1 MIIWVDAQFSP
12 AIAAWITENF
22 NAQAVAVRELG
33 LRDATDRQIFL
44 AAQREGIVG
53 KYSMISSW
61 FRRKQEPKSEEQ
73 VQEQQQKVEEGLTR
87 TRRGFFGQIA
97 SLFEVDEITEDIWEE
112 LEVLLLQAD
121 VGVDTTVAVLDRLKE
136 RVRVDRLKK
145 PSAVYEA
152 LQDELVDV
160 LNKPERELMRQNK
173 AAVPE
178 AEVEAGPYVVLVV
191 GVNGVGKTTTIA
203 KLARFYHDQGK
214 SVVIGAGDTFRAA
227 AIEQLVIWGERVGAP
242 VIHHQPGADPGAVVF
257 DAVEAARSRGADVLI
272 IDTAGRLHT
281 KTNLM
286 EELRKVKRIIAKQ
299 LPGAPHET
307 LMILDATT
315 GQNGLQQAKVFTE
328 VADVT
333 DVAVAKLDGTAKGG
347 IVFAIARELNLPIRY
362 VGTGEKL
369 TDLAEFDARQFV
381 QALFT

>member
-1 MIIWVDAQFSP
+1 M
-12 AIAAWITENF
+12 F
-22 NAQAVAVRELG
+22 NWL
-33 LRDATDRQIFL
+33 
-44 AAQREGIVG
+44 
-53 KYSMISSW
+53 K
-61 FRRKQEPKSEEQ
+61 RKQEPKTEEQ

-97 SLFEVDEITEDIWEE
+97 SLFEVDEITDDIWED

-121 VGVDTTVAVLDRLKE
+121 VGVDTTVAVLDRLRE
-136 RVRVDRLKK
+136 RVRIDRLKK
-145 PSAVYEA
+145 PAVVYEA
-152 LQDELVDV
+152 LQDELVAV
-160 LNKPERELMRQNK
+160 LSKPERDLVKQNK
-173 AAVPE
+173 AAV
-178 AEVEAGPYVVLVV
+178 AEEDVEAGPYVILVV

-203 KLARFYHDQGK
+203 KLAKFYRDQGK

-227 AIEQLVIWGERVGAP
+227 AIDQLQIWGERVGAP
-242 VIHHQPGADPGAVVF
+242 VIRHQPGADPGAVVF
-257 DAVEAARSRGADVLI
+257 DAVEAARSRGTDVLI

-315 GQNGLQQAKVFTE
+315 GQNGLEQAKVFTE

-381 QALFT
+381 GALFA

>member
-1 MIIWVDAQFSP
+1 M
-12 AIAAWITENF
+12 F
-22 NAQAVAVRELG
+22 NWL
-33 LRDATDRQIFL
+33 
-44 AAQREGIVG
+44 
-53 KYSMISSW
+53 K
-61 FRRKQEPKSEEQ
+61 RKEQPKTEEQ
-73 VQEQQQKVEEGLTR
+73 IEEQQQKVEEGLTR
-87 TRRGFFGQIA
+87 TRRGFFQQIT

-112 LEVLLLQAD
+112 LEILLIQSD

-145 PSAVYEA
+145 PNDVYAA
-152 LQDELVDV
+152 LQDELVNV
-160 LNKPERELMRQNK
+160 LTKPERDLEARNK

-178 AEVEAGPYVVLVV
+178 ADVESGPYVVLVV

-203 KLARFYHDQGK
+203 KLAKFYRDQGR

-227 AIEQLVIWGERVGAP
+227 AIDQLQIWGERVGAP
-242 VIHHQPGADPGAVVF
+242 VIRHQPGADPGAVVF
-257 DAVEAARSRGADVLI
+257 DAVEAAKSRQADVLI

-286 EELRKVKRIIAKQ
+286 EELRKVSRIIAKQ

-315 GQNGLQQAKVFTE
+315 GQNGLQQAQVFTE

-347 IVFAIARELNLPIRY
+347 IVFAIARELGLPIRY

-369 TDLAEFDARQFV
+369 DDLAEFDARQFV
-381 QALFT
+381 RALFE